1 MLLATDA
8 SNALAEQTWTP
19 QAVSLIRNTP
29 VHPHVRYPYSLNDP
43 IGIQAMVTSFPL
55 AKR

>member
-8 SNALAEQTWTP
+8 SNALAEQTLTP